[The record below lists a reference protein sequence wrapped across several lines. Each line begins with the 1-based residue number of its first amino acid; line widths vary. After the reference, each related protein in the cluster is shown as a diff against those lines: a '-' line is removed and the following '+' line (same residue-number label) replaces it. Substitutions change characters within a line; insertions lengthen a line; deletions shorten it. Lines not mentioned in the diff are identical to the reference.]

1 MDRAR
6 EGPVTPMFRSD
17 TTGIHRPS
25 RDRIADLGSSLGL
38 SLNEQELEDYEAILH
53 ATFDALEGINGFAR
67 PQFGPDERSHTDRP
81 PGWRPDPEDN
91 PCNTWITRCRVEGA
105 EDGPLAGME
114 VGLKDNIALAGYE
127 LTCGSRVLEGFV
139 PQIDATVA
147 TRLLEAGATI
157 TGKLNM
163 ESFAFSGTGDTSDFG
178 PVTNPRDNDFLAGG
192 SSSGSGAAPALG
204 EVDVAIGGDQAG
216 SIRIP
221 SAWCGIVGLK
231 PTRGLVPYTGIV
243 PLEMSLDHV
252 GPMAT
257 SVADVAAVLA
267 VIAGEDT
274 YDGVKMDPRQPRGV
288 EAKEYTEALGVDIDG
303 YSVGVLQEGF
313 GWDFSHPEVDETVRE
328 AIGELENLGVEA
340 EPVNMELHRASILI
354 ADALFLHGAYRLLQE
369 SGTGTNHPGWQW
381 PGLVEILGKVKDARA
396 DDFPP
401 TIKRALLAGEHLF
414 DQNNLSY
421 YVRGRNLALEAERR
435 YNKLL
440 AEYDALVMPTMAFPP
455 VELDDEL
462 DRVEQMDREPP
473 IIANTCLF
481 DFTGHP
487 AITVPCGTADG
498 LPVGL
503 MLVGSHFEESTLLS
517 LADAFESAVN
527 WQER

>member
-1 MDRAR
+1 
-6 EGPVTPMFRSD
+6 MFRSD

-25 RDRIADLGSSLGL
+25 EDRIAELGSSLGL
-38 SLNEQELEDYEAILH
+38 DLNEQELADYRTILE
-53 ATFDALEGINGFAR
+53 ATFEALEDINQYPR
-67 PQFGPDERSHTDRP
+67 PTFGPDERTHTDRP
-81 PGWRPDPEDN
+81 PGRRPAADN
-91 PCNTWITRCRVEGA
+91 NPSNIWITRCRVDGA
-105 EDGPLAGME
+105 TDGPLAGKE
-114 VGLKDNIALAGYE
+114 IGLKDNIALAGYE
-127 LTCGSRVLEGFV
+127 LTCGSRVLDGFV
-139 PQIDATVA
+139 PSIDATVVS
-147 TRLLEAGATI
+147 RLLDAGATI

-178 PVTNPRDNDFLAGG
+178 PVTNPHDDGYLAGG

-204 EVDVAIGGDQAG
+204 EVDIAIGGDQAG

-252 GPMAT
+252 GPMAR
-257 SVADVAAVLA
+257 SVEDVALVLE
-267 VIAGEDT
+267 VIAGEDI
-274 YDGVKMDPRQPRGV
+274 YEGLRMDARQPRGV
-288 EAKEYTEALGVDIDG
+288 EGDDYTAAVGADVDDL
-303 YSVGVLQEGF
+303 SVGVLEEGF
-313 GWDFSHPEVDETVRE
+313 GWPFSHPEVDEAVQGAVDT
-328 AIGELENLGVEA
+328 LEGLGVDS
-340 EPVNMELHRASILI
+340 EPVSMELHRASILI

-381 PGLVEILGKVKDARA
+381 PGLVEVLGKVKDARA

-435 YNKLL
+435 YNELL
-440 AEYDALVMPTMAFPP
+440 AEFDALVLPTMAFPP
-455 VELDDEL
+455 VEFDDEL

-487 AITVPCGTADG
+487 AITVPCGTAES

-503 MLVGSHFEESTLLS
+503 MLVGSHFDETTLIS
-517 LADAFESAVN
+517 LADGFESAVD
-527 WQER
+527 WQDR